1 MNYLE
6 EVENDKEAAEA
17 ANASNNTTVRL
28 NRSPMNSK

>member
-17 ANASNNTTVRL
+17 TNAANNTTVRL